1 MTTRSSLILDG
12 KSLTLA
18 ALREWERQ
26 PTPVTLAPAAVA
38 AMNAAVDSV
47 RQVVARGDVSY
58 GINTGFGAMATQV
71 IDCEQL
77 SALQY
82 NLVRSHACGVGEAL
96 KEPVVRRIMLLKANS
111 LAAGLSGIRPVVVET
126 LLAFLA
132 HGVTPIIPG
141 RGSVGAS
148 GDLAPL
154 AHLGLA
160 LIGEGEA
167 RHQGEILT
175 GPAVLEAAGCKPVQ
189 LESKEGL
196 AILNGTQPSTALAL
210 EGLFRADVLLASSVI
225 IGALS
230 VDGLAA
236 SYTPFDERIHS
247 ARGQRG
253 QQRVAE
259 HFRRLLT
266 SSEIRDDHRD
276 CGRVQDPYSLRCMPQ
291 VLGAVYDTLEHARG
305 ILQAEVNGVSD
316 NPLIFGDEVLSGGN
330 FHAQPVAM
338 VADFMA
344 IALTDLASM
353 AERRI
358 DLMMRKTNPKLNMF
372 LANFPGLESGFML
385 AHVTAAALAS
395 ENKVLAHPASVDSIS
410 TSAGQEDH
418 VSMAPAAG
426 HKLLAICQNAS
437 QVLAIEAL
445 AAARALDME
454 RPLHSTERLE
464 AVHAAL
470 RSVIPATDTDHRMD
484 RDIAKVAE
492 FINAEKLL
500 PFLARVA

>member
-1 MTTRSSLILDG
+1 MTPANALLLNGNT
-12 KSLTLA
+12 LTLEA
-18 ALREWERQ
+18 IRQWERA
-26 PTPVTLAPAAVA
+26 PVPVALAPESVE
-38 AMNAAVDSV
+38 AMNASV
-47 RQVVARGDVSY
+47 ERVREVVERGEVCY
-58 GINTGFGAMATQV
+58 GINTGFGALATQA

-82 NLVRSHACGVGEAL
+82 NLVRSHACGVGEPL
-96 KEPVVRRIMLLKANS
+96 PEHIVRRSMLLKANS
-111 LAAGLSGIRPVVVET
+111 LAAGLSGIRPEVVET
-126 LLAFLA
+126 LVAFLNR
-132 HGVTPIIPG
+132 GVTPVIPG

-167 RHQGEILT
+167 LCKGKILK
-175 GPAVLEAAGCKPVQ
+175 GPAVLGAAGRDPVR

-210 EGLFRADVLLASSVI
+210 EGLFRSDILLASAVV

-236 SYTPFDERIHS
+236 SYAPFDPRIHE

-253 QQRVAE
+253 QRHIAE

-266 SSEIRDDHRD
+266 SSEIHDDHRD

-291 VLGAVYDTLEHARG
+291 VMGAVYDTLEHARG
-305 ILQAEVNGVSD
+305 VLQSEVNGVSD
-316 NPLIFGDEVLSGGN
+316 NPLIFKDDVLSGGN

-338 VADFMA
+338 VSDFMA
-344 IALTDLASM
+344 IALADLASM

-358 DLMMRKTNPKLNMF
+358 DLMMRGVNPKLNMF
-372 LANFPGLESGFML
+372 LANSPGLESGFML

-395 ENKVLAHPASVDSIS
+395 ENKIFAHPASIDSIT

-426 HKLLAICQNAS
+426 HKLIGICDNTARI
-437 QVLAIEAL
+437 LAIEAL
-445 AAARALDME
+445 AAARAIDME
-454 RPLHSTERLE
+454 RPLHSTRRLE

-470 RSVIPATDTDHRMD
+470 RERVPATGIDHRMD
-484 RDIAKVAE
+484 GDIATVAAW
-492 FINAEKLL
+492 INAGELL
-500 PFLARVA
+500 PFVAASS

>member
-1 MTTRSSLILDG
+1 MTAIKELMLNGRE
-12 KSLTLA
+12 LTLTSI
-18 ALREWERQ
+18 RQWERK
-26 PTPVTLAPAAVA
+26 PCAVTVA
-38 AMNAAVDSV
+38 DESAQAMRASV
-47 RQVVARGDVSY
+47 ARVREVVARGEISY
-58 GINTGFGAMATQV
+58 GINTGFGAMATKV

-82 NLVRSHACGVGEAL
+82 NLVRSHACGVGTAL
-96 KEPVVRRIMLLKANS
+96 PERVVRRIMLLKVNS
-111 LAAGLSGIRPVVVET
+111 LAVGLSGIRPEVTDT
-126 LLAFLA
+126 LVAFLNRNI
-132 HGVTPIIPG
+132 TPVIPG
-141 RGSVGAS
+141 KGSVGAS

-167 RHQGEILT
+167 FHEGKLLTGKSILT
-175 GPAVLEAAGCKPVQ
+175 AAGCEPVR

-196 AILNGTQPSTALAL
+196 AILNGTQPSTALAID
-210 EGLFRADVLLASSVI
+210 GLFRADILLASAVI

-230 VDGLAA
+230 VDALAA
-236 SYTPFDERIHS
+236 SYTPFDPRIHA

-253 QQRVAE
+253 QRRVAE

-291 VLGAVYDTLEHARG
+291 VMGAVYDTLAHAREV
-305 ILQAEVNGVSD
+305 LQAEANGVSD
-316 NPLIFGDEVLSGGN
+316 NPLIFEDDVLSGGN
-330 FHAQPVAM
+330 FHAQPIALVS
-338 VADFMA
+338 DFMA

-353 AERRI
+353 SERRT
-358 DLMMRKTNPKLNMF
+358 DLMMRKVNPKLNMF
-372 LANFPGLESGFML
+372 LANNPGLESGFML

-395 ENKVLAHPASVDSIS
+395 ENKVLAHPASVDSIT

-418 VSMAPAAG
+418 VSMAPAAA
-426 HKLLAICQNAS
+426 HKLIDICKNTA

-445 AAARALDME
+445 AAARAIDME

-470 RSVIPATDTDHRMD
+470 RAIVPPTSTDHRMD
-484 RDIAKVAE
+484 RDIAAVAA
-492 FINAEKLL
+492 FIESGGLL
-500 PFLARVA
+500 PWLAAIE